1 MKEAFVDIRKQLE
14 KKLKKDR
21 FEHTIGVMYTAASL
35 AMRYHEDIDD
45 AMMAGLLHDC
55 GKYGSVQEQ
64 VERCQKHGILLT
76 QSELEMPALVHAK
89 LGAYFAEK
97 VVFAMLIGIIS
108 CREGMATVD
117 GAVGVGRSTMR
128 AMVYS
133 AVSLLVANFL
143 LTMVLN
149 QIFPMGF
156 MR

>member
-1 MKEAFVDIRKQLE
+1 MTLE
-14 KKLKKDR
+14 NNWKKAEKDR

-55 GKYGSVQEQ
+55 GKYGSAQEQ

-97 VVFAMLIGIIS
+97 EYGVTNKGVFK
-108 CREGMATVD
+108 CNYMAYNRTTED
-117 GAVGVGRSTMR
+117 DNA
-128 AMVYS
+128 
-133 AVSLLVANFL
+133 
-143 LTMVLN
+143 
-149 QIFPMGF
+149 
-156 MR
+156 

>member
-1 MKEAFVDIRKQLE
+1 MKEAFIDIRKQLE

-55 GKYGSVQEQ
+55 GKYGSAQEQ

-97 VVFAMLIGIIS
+97 
-108 CREGMATVD
+108 EGLTAH
-117 GAVGVGRSTMR
+117 ARSV
-128 AMVYS
+128 MVRK
-133 AVSLLVANFL
+133 
-143 LTMVLN
+143 
-149 QIFPMGF
+149 GE
-156 MR
+156 